1 MSNPPYDP
9 TTLDALPDFYACQL
23 ASGDGVQTLSR
34 DQIEIEP
41 SDGFAW
47 VHMRRDAPGNRA
59 LLDQLGLDAFVHEAL
74 IAEET
79 RPRCT
84 VHGNGA
90 LITLR
95 GVNLNPGAEPE
106 DMISVRLWVTSRR
119 IVGVWLRPLR
129 AVGDL
134 LAAIERGQPPASPSE
149 FVAKL
154 ALRLAD
160 RAEPSVAALN
170 ETVDTLEEQV
180 LDPRAALSREVLA
193 NVRRQAIILRRYMI
207 PQRDALSTFEIE
219 DLDWL
224 QDSDRS
230 KLREAA
236 ERIFRLGEELDAIRD
251 RAQIVHDQIMDRRA
265 EGMNQRM
272 LVLSIVSAIFLPLGL
287 LTGLLGINV
296 GGLPGVDW
304 PPAFW
309 VVTALIFALGGALA
323 LLFRALGLFR

>member
-1 MSNPPYDP
+1 M
-9 TTLDALPDFYACQL
+9 
-23 ASGDGVQTLSR
+23 
-34 DQIEIEP
+34 
-41 SDGFAW
+41 
-47 VHMRRDAPGNRA
+47 
-59 LLDQLGLDAFVHEAL
+59 
-74 IAEET
+74 
-79 RPRCT
+79 
-84 VHGNGA
+84 NG
-90 LITLR
+90 
-95 GVNLNPGAEPE
+95 
-106 DMISVRLWVTSRR
+106 
-119 IVGVWLRPLR
+119 
-129 AVGDL
+129 
-134 LAAIERGQPPASPSE
+134 
-149 FVAKL
+149 
-154 ALRLAD
+154 
-160 RAEPSVAALN
+160 
-170 ETVDTLEEQV
+170 TVDTLEEQV